1 MDQTWKGVNEMKVK
15 KHLKS
20 FKKNIDTVLAMLTVM
35 ILTSS
40 PVMAN
45 GVSDSQIVKGTEK
58 LIGDLTTW
66 LMILAPVVGGLL
78 IIYFFIRRSAAD
90 EMDQKKWN
98 NRITTAIISV
108 IGAVLA
114 SATLNLIIGYYV

>member
-1 MDQTWKGVNEMKVK
+1 MQ
-15 KHLKS
+15 LKES
-20 FKKNIDTVLAMLTVM
+20 FKKKMKTIILTVPLA
-35 ILTSS
+35 I
-40 PVMAN
+40 AN
-45 GVSDSQIVKGTEK
+45 STMVFADVKDSQIVKGTED
-58 LIGDLTTW
+58 LIKDLTTW
-66 LMILAPVVGGLL
+66 LMILAPILGGLL

-98 NRITTAIISV
+98 NRVTTVIISV